1 MAIRPGLR
9 LTGLNCLAVEAE
21 GTLVQADP
29 GGLAGPGQVAQA
41 QSLYFA
47 GSGSPVE
54 LGQVVQAQSLYFA
67 GSGSPA
73 ELGQLLQAQLLYFA
87 DRACFAP
94 LVVSMQ
100 KEIERSSRCIYRS
113 LRSGPRLREIDAA

>member
-29 GGLAGPGQVAQA
+29 GGLAGPGQVA
-41 QSLYFA
+41 
-47 GSGSPVE
+47 
-54 LGQVVQAQSLYFA
+54 QAQSLYFA

-113 LRSGPRLREIDAA
+113 LRSGPRLRETDAA

>member
-1 MAIRPGLR
+1 MAIRHGLR

-29 GGLAGPGQVAQA
+29 GGLAEVAQA

-47 GSGSPVE
+47 
-54 LGQVVQAQSLYFA
+54 A
-67 GSGSPA
+67 SGSPA

-87 DRACFAP
+87 DRACLAP

-113 LRSGPRLREIDAA
+113 LRSGPRLRETDAA

>member
-1 MAIRPGLR
+1 AIRPGLR

-47 GSGSPVE
+47 GAGSPVA
-54 LGQVVQAQSLYFA
+54 LGQVVQAQPPYFA

-73 ELGQLLQAQLLYFA
+73 GPDQVVQAQPLEFA
-87 DRACFAP
+87 AQACFAA
-94 LVVSMQ
+94 LVVSRQ

-113 LRSGPRLREIDAA
+113 LRSGPRLRETDAA